1 MPSTMVRR
9 MDEGGVLTLRLNRP
23 EKKNALS
30 QEMYAALSDGLRSA
44 AGDQATRVVLLAGGE
59 DFTAGNDIA
68 DFAADAAGGGGDAGK
83 LRTSAALDFLETFT
97 RFPKPVVAAVR
108 GVAIGIGTTL
118 LLHCD
123 AAVAA
128 RTARLQ
134 MPFTRLGIVPEAGSS
149 LLLAA
154 RIGQARANWM
164 LLSGDAVDG
173 DTAAREGL
181 VTRAVD
187 DTEVEATAGAM
198 AGELAALPPGAVADT
213 KRLLRA
219 PYALALAE
227 AMERER
233 AAIAERLRSAEA
245 RAIFDAFL
253 TRKR

>member
-1 MPSTMVRR
+1 MPNTVNSAMG
-9 MDEGGVLTLRLNRP
+9 EGGVLTLRLNRP

-30 QEMYAALSDGLRSA
+30 REMYGALSDGLHSA
-44 AGDQATRVVLLAGGE
+44 AADDAARAVLLAGGD

-68 DFAADAAGGGGDAGK
+68 DFAADGGTGGDGPG
-83 LRTSAALDFLETFT
+83 RTSVALDFLEVLI

-108 GVAIGIGTTL
+108 GVAIGIGTTM

-149 LLLAA
+149 LLLAM
-154 RIGQARANWM
+154 RIGQARASWM
-164 LLSGDAVDG
+164 LMSGEAVDG
-173 DTAAREGL
+173 EAAAREGL
-181 VTRAVD
+181 VTRAVED
-187 DTEVEATAGAM
+187 AEVEDTASAM
-198 AGELAALPPGAVADT
+198 AAQLAALPPGAVADT

-219 PYALALAE
+219 PYAAALAE

-233 AAIAERLRSAEA
+233 AAISERLRSAEA

-253 TRKR
+253 NRKG

>member
-1 MPSTMVRR
+1 MPNTVVRA
-9 MDEGGVLTLRLNRP
+9 MGEGGVLTLRLDRP

-30 QEMYAALSDGLRSA
+30 REMYAALTDGLASA
-44 AGDQATRVVLLAGGE
+44 AADDAARAVLLAGGE

-68 DFAADAAGGGGDAGK
+68 DFAADGAAGSGGGP
-83 LRTSAALDFLETFT
+83 LRTSVALDFLEVLT

-128 RTARLQ
+128 RNARLQ

-154 RIGQARANWM
+154 RIGQARASWM

-173 DTAAREGL
+173 ETAAREGL
-181 VTRAVD
+181 VTRAVED
-187 DTEVEATAGAM
+187 AEVEATAAAM
-198 AGELAALPPGAVADT
+198 AAQLAALPPGALADT

-219 PYALALAE
+219 PHAAALAE

-233 AAIAERLRSAEA
+233 AAISERLRSAEA
-245 RAIFDAFL
+245 QAIFAAFL
-253 TRKR
+253 NRKG